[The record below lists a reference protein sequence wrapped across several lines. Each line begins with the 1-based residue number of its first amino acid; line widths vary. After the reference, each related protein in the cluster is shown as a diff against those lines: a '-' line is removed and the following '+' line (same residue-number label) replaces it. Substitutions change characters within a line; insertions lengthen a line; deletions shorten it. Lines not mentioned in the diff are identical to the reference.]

1 VFLFGERG
9 KYAPRGVVGGGEA
22 AANRFVYEQADGEH
36 SPPMVSKM
44 VGIHMAEGQ
53 KVRLETPGGGG
64 YGEPATRDPEAVAR
78 DVRLGYV
85 TPAKALSYYRVAIA
99 ADGTVDRLATMEL
112 RSREA
117 AA

>member
-1 VFLFGERG
+1 
-9 KYAPRGVVGGGEA
+9 
-22 AANRFVYEQADGEH
+22 
-36 SPPMVSKM
+36 MVSKM
-44 VGIHMAEGQ
+44 VGIHIAKGQ

-64 YGEPATRDPEAVAR
+64 YGDPGTRDPEAVAR

-85 TPAKALSYYRVAIA
+85 THEKAVSDYRVAIA
-99 ADGTVDRLATMEL
+99 GDGTVDRSATMEL